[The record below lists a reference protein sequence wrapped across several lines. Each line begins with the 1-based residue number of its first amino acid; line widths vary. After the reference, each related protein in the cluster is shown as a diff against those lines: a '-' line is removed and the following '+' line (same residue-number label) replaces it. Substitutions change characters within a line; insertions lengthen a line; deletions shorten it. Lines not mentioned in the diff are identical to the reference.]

1 MKKLFR
7 ALLILFLVPALFL
20 GSCKKENEETFDA
33 QKALT
38 DYLVAQNLD
47 INTILLNFV
56 YAAPTDGNVSA
67 KYVIDIRTVDDFAL
81 GHIADAH
88 RVDLVNIL
96 TEAAKATKPILV
108 VCKTGQ
114 TATHA
119 VTLLRLSGYADATA
133 LKWGMSGWNTKLDAW
148 TPGIGSVAAG
158 HANWTTDAA
167 PANLSFT
174 SPQFT
179 STDIVPANILKNRVA
194 LVLTEG
200 FKTVLATDVLA
211 DPAKYFIINY
221 FIEAD
226 YSAYGHIK
234 GAYRISPLLVG
245 EGQVKF
251 QDPVKEVVTYCYT
264 GQTSAAITAYLRV
277 IGYNAKS
284 LLYGMNKLNNA
295 STAWGTS
302 VNQWKATMSK
312 SLPIV
317 TGN

>member
-1 MKKLFR
+1 MKKLFK
-7 ALLILFLVPALFL
+7 LLIILVLVPAFFL
-20 GSCKKENEETFDA
+20 SSCKKENEETFDA

-47 INTILLNFV
+47 INTIVANFV
-56 YAAPTDGNVSA
+56 YAAPADGNVSA
-67 KYVIDIRTVDDFAL
+67 KYVIDIRTADEFAA

-119 VTLLRLSGYADATA
+119 STLLRLSGYADAAA

-148 TPGIGSVAAG
+148 TSNIGSVAAG
-158 HANWTTDAA
+158 NANWTTDAA

-179 STDIVPANILKNRVA
+179 STDIVPANILKARVA
-194 LVLTEG
+194 LILSEG
-200 FKTVLATDVLA
+200 FKTLTATDLLA
-211 DPAKYFIINY
+211 DPTKYFINNY
-221 FIEAD
+221 FSETD
-226 YSAYGHIK
+226 YAAYGHIK
-234 GAYRISPLLVG
+234 GAYRINPLLVG
-245 EGQVKF
+245 EAQVKF
-251 QDPVKEVVTYCYT
+251 MDSSKEVVTYCYT
-264 GQTSAAITAYLRV
+264 GQTSAAVTAYLRV

-284 LLYGMNKLNNA
+284 LMFGMNKLNNA

-302 VNQWKATMSK
+302 VNQWKASMSK

>member
-1 MKKLFR
+1 MKKFFKF
-7 ALLILFLVPALFL
+7 LLIFILVPALFFS
-20 GSCKKENEETFDA
+20 SCKKDNEETFDA

-67 KYVIDIRTVDDFAL
+67 KYVIDIRTADDFAL
-81 GHIADAH
+81 GHITDAH
-88 RVDLVNIL
+88 RVDLPNIL

-108 VCKTGQ
+108 VCKSGQ

-148 TPGIGSVAAG
+148 TSNIGSAAAG
-158 HANWTTDAA
+158 SANWTTDAA
-167 PANLSFT
+167 PANLTFA
-174 SPQFT
+174 SPTFT

-194 LVLTEG
+194 LVLAEG

-211 DPAKYFIINY
+211 DPTKYFINNY
-221 FIEAD
+221 FVETD

-234 GAYRISPLLVG
+234 GAYRINPLLVG

-251 QDPVKEVVTYCYT
+251 MDPSKEVVTYCYT
-264 GQTSAAITAYLRV
+264 GQTSAAVTAYLRV
-277 IGYNAKS
+277 IGYNAKT
-284 LLYGMNKLNNA
+284 LLYGMNKLQNSSA
-295 STAWGTS
+295 AWGTS
-302 VNQWKATMSK
+302 VNQWKASMSK